1 MDLELIICLLQIC
14 MNYAHQDVH
23 CNPHSNQICPNGVL
37 CQLDLLDCQTT
48 ENGEIYCLCPAY
60 DESSHP
66 HHPHHIVQCDPYS
79 NQICPNGQLC
89 DHHSLE
95 CREDDDNMLYCM
107 CPTSARPAYDLDYYY
122 ESSFD
127 HPHHRDHSHRVHCH
141 PYSNQI
147 CPNGQLCDRHSLD
160 CREDGDIL
168 YCVCPTSVRPAVTSV
183 GPAVPSWPVFKVH
196 CNPGS
201 FVKQI
206 CPSGD
211 ICDSNYLDC
220 EIDKHHNIEYC
231 VCPADH
237 SDDVHCNP
245 YSHPA
250 QVCPGGHLCSPNVLQ
265 CTRNK
270 KNHLEWDYCECPK
283 YYLIY

>member
-1 MDLELIICLLQIC
+1 MGLECREDDNDRL
-14 MNYAHQDVH
+14 
-23 CNPHSNQICPNGVL
+23 
-37 CQLDLLDCQTT
+37 
-48 ENGEIYCLCPAY
+48 YCLCPTSVRPAY
-60 DESSHP
+60 DLDYYYESSFDHP
-66 HHPHHIVQCDPYS
+66 HHRDHSHLIVHCDPYS
-79 NQICPNGQLC
+79 NQICPNGQSCLL
-89 DHHSLE
+89 DLLE
-95 CREDDDNMLYCM
+95 CREDDNDRLYCL
-107 CPTSARPAYDLDYYY
+107 CPTSVRPAYDLDYYY

-127 HPHHRDHSHRVHCH
+127 HPHHRDHSHRVH
-141 PYSNQI
+141 
-147 CPNGQLCDRHSLD
+147 
-160 CREDGDIL
+160 
-168 YCVCPTSVRPAVTSV
+168 VTSVRPVVTSV

-245 YSHPA
+245 HSHPA
-250 QVCPGGHLCSPNVLQ
+250 QVCPGGHLCSPNILQ

-270 KNHLEWDYCECPK
+270 NNPLEWDYCECPK
-283 YYLIY
+283 Y